1 MSHSSSSIA
10 STIDV
15 SPTFAWM
22 PSAAGEVLLRLLRR
36 HPGPVR
42 ERVHAG
48 ALRQVVVE
56 PRDREL
62 EGVRVAVVPVE
73 QDDPREADV
82 RQREADVAHEVEK
95 RVHPHVDEAV
105 RAPMVVCDAERD
117 RWPDERLELGRRA
130 LRDLERD
137 VHVRPERAVVAV
149 VLGRADRDDD
159 RPCRRPPGTR
169 APGGSSSPA

>member
-1 MSHSSSSIA
+1 MPALPERYCSASSGAIPA
-10 STIDV
+10 QYGNGYTR
-15 SPTFAWM
+15 A
-22 PSAAGEVLLRLLRR
+22 
-36 HPGPVR
+36 PV
-42 ERVHAG
+42 G
-48 ALRQVVVE
+48 QVVVE
-56 PRDREL
+56 ARDREL

-105 RAPMVVCDAERD
+105 RAPVVVCDAERD
-117 RWPDERLELGRRA
+117 RRPDERLELGRRA

-137 VHVRPERAVVAV
+137 VDVRPQRAVVAV
-149 VLGRADRDDD
+149 VLGRADGHDHPSA
-159 RPCRRPPGTR
+159 RPPPGTR